1 MAGAHR
7 YRVHL
12 ALLLLLTTC
21 SAQLSVAA
29 TMASTAVRQRQFS
42 VDDLAAQVEA
52 KASYFS
58 SHLNQRVTAARAF
71 AAVPVQLGGGYLS
84 LGTFTV
90 DVTVGAPGVTV
101 PVIVDTGSELNFV
114 QGPDCATCPG
124 DAVCSSS
131 PFGGASNCP
140 FAGPNY
146 DSAASST
153 AVTGLA
159 CTQCQADESF
169 GSTGCLGK
177 AFSAPNTCQF
187 SIQYGSGNAAGQY
200 IQNVV
205 SVGLVSTGTS
215 KIFFGTTVFET
226 TFDGT
231 AVLFG
236 FGPTGTSLP
245 FQLKQVGASLVSSC
259 SCLPPQWSNDWKHK
273 KA

>member
-1 MAGAHR
+1 MAGA
-7 YRVHL
+7 YRHGVHL
-12 ALLLLLTTC
+12 ALLLLLATC
-21 SAQLSVAA
+21 SAQRLSVAA

-42 VDDLAAQVEA
+42 MDDLASQVEA
-52 KASYFS
+52 KAAYFS
-58 SHLNQRVTAARAF
+58 SHLDQGLAAARAF

-90 DVTVGAPGVTV
+90 DVTVGTPGVTV
-101 PVIVDTGSELNFV
+101 PVVVDTGSEVNFV
-114 QGPDCATCPG
+114 QGPDCVTCPG
-124 DAVCSSS
+124 DAICSSS
-131 PFGGASNCP
+131 PFRGASNCP

-153 AVTGLA
+153 AVTGLG
-159 CTQCQADESF
+159 CMQCQADQSF

-177 AFSAPNTCQF
+177 AFSASNTCQF

-200 IQNVV
+200 IQDVV
-205 SVGLVSTGTS
+205 SVGPVSTGSS

-231 AVLFG
+231 AGLFG
-236 FGPTGTSLP
+236 FGPTRTSLP

-259 SCLPPQWSNDWKHK
+259 SCLPPQ
-273 KA
+273 